1 MPKSCWRVIVSGG
14 VGAVHLELT
23 EHAPDAIRWSVKSA
37 EARREAWVLVDM
49 K

>member
-1 MPKSCWRVIVSGG
+1 MTPTKLLIGQTLVVFAIIVAGIWS
-14 VGAVHLELT
+14 
-23 EHAPDAIRWSVKSA
+23 SVKSA